1 VVGSLQ
7 RNYIVLS
14 NAYLAL
20 RRRIFLDADG
30 SVRLVE
36 SGTVLSG
43 LAIEDTLWTCGDA
56 QLRVLFLFRRDR
68 ARAWRVCRVGRVWCG
83 R

>member
-7 RNYIVLS
+7 RNYIVLK

-20 RRRIFLDADG
+20 RRRIFLDADR
-30 SVRLVE
+30 SVRLVG
-36 SGTVLSG
+36 SGVVLSG

-56 QLRVLFLFRRDR
+56 QSRVLFLFRRDCAR
-68 ARAWRVCRVGRVWCG
+68 ARKVCRSTSAL
-83 R
+83 